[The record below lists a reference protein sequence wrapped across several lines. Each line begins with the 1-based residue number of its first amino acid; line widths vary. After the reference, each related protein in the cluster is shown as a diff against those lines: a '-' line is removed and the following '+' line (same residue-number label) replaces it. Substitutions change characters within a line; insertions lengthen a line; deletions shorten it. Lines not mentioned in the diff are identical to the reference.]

1 MEEGVIVI
9 PDITDLVEQHKVE
22 EEIYAPDGTLLMR
35 PYEVIVEN
43 PLIMNRKK
51 WRLFA
56 NYTPLK
62 VDPENKIYVAKVN
75 TTGQIIEIRDVDL
88 ARMMGYVRLDHP
100 GATVEEVVNMDLA
113 EVVKQTGDFE
123 DDDEMGAYAMTLYLG
138 LAYAIHYGLLIL
150 VKD

>member
-1 MEEGVIVI
+1 MEQGVIVI
-9 PDITDLVEQHKVE
+9 PDIAELVEQHKVD
-22 EEIYAPDGTLLMR
+22 EEIYAPDGTLLMK

-62 VDPENKIYVAKVN
+62 VDPENKIYVAEVN

-88 ARMMGYVRLDHP
+88 SRMMGYVRLDHP
-100 GATVEEVVNMDLA
+100 GATVEEVVNMDLV
-113 EVVKQTGDFE
+113 EVVKQTGDFK
-123 DDDEMGAYAMTLYLG
+123 DDDEMAAYAMTLYLG
-138 LAYAIHYGLLIL
+138 LAYAIKYGLLIL

>member
-9 PDITDLVEQHKVE
+9 PDVTDLVRQHNVE
-22 EEIYAPDGTLLMR
+22 EKMYTPDGTLLMK

-56 NYTPLK
+56 NYVP
-62 VDPENKIYVAKVN
+62 VENYPDQDRWIAKLN
-75 TTGQIIEIRDVDL
+75 TTGQLVENRDVDL
-88 ARMMGYVRLDHP
+88 AWMLYYIRAQHP
-100 GATVEEVVNMDLA
+100 GATVEEVVNWELA
-113 EVVKQTGDFE
+113 RVVEDTGDFK

-138 LAYAIHYGLLIL
+138 LAYAIKYGLLIL

>member
-1 MEEGVIVI
+1 MEEGVVVI
-9 PDITDLVEQHKVE
+9 PDITDLVEQHRID
-22 EEIYAPDGTLLMR
+22 EEIYAPDGTLLMK

-56 NYTPLK
+56 NYVP
-62 VDPENKIYVAKVN
+62 VENHPDQDRWIAKLN
-75 TTGQIIEIRDVDL
+75 TTGQLVENRDVDL
-88 ARMMGYVRLDHP
+88 AWMLYYIRTQHP
-100 GATVEEVVNMDLA
+100 GATVEEVVNWELA
-113 EVVKQTGDFE
+113 RVVEDTGDFK

-138 LAYAIHYGLLIL
+138 LAYAIKYGLLIL

>member
-1 MEEGVIVI
+1 MEQVQIVI
-9 PDITDLVEQHKVE
+9 PDITDLVEQHKVD
-22 EEIYAPDGTLLMR
+22 EEIYAPDGTLLMK
-35 PYEVIVEN
+35 PYEVIIEN

-88 ARMMGYVRLDHP
+88 SRMMGYVRLDHP

-113 EVVKQTGDFE
+113 EVVKQTGDFK
-123 DDDEMGAYAMTLYLG
+123 DDDEMGAYAMALYLG
-138 LAYAIHYGLLIL
+138 LAYAIKYGLLIL

>member
-9 PDITDLVEQHKVE
+9 PDITDLVEQHEVE

-123 DDDEMGAYAMTLYLG
+123 DDDEMGAYSMTLYLG
-138 LAYAIHYGLLIL
+138 LAYAIKYGLLIL